1 MEIFRFI
8 SVKLVLGQIA
18 GILIGYFLRPTLFL
32 SFLLVVL
39 GVLILGILFNSKKE
53 TDFPYFATVSSLLT
67 ISIGCLAFSLSSPE
81 NHSDHYSRIP
91 KDKNAVWHVK
101 IREVLKPTSFSDRY
115 IAIVQGVDDRKASGK
130 IIINVPS
137 DTDVNLFRV
146 DDELM
151 VLAPPRPIKPPL
163 NPHQFDYRKYL
174 KNMGV
179 TAQINLNGTNYF
191 KRDSPRTTIFGI
203 TAHLRDKII
212 AKLRRSNFGEAQ
224 LGIIQA
230 LLLGQ
235 RNDILKETYDDYK
248 NAGAVH
254 ILAISGLHI
263 GIILL
268 LLQFLLKPLERLAHG
283 KTIKLLLLVLLLWGF
298 AVLAGLSASVVRAV
312 AMFSFVA
319 YAQFLNRPTSTFNI
333 LALSMF
339 FILLINPMFLFDVGF
354 QMSYAAVFAI
364 AWVYP
369 ILLKLWSPGN
379 ILSRKV
385 WELTAVSIAAQLGV
399 VPISLFYFHQFPGL
413 FFVSNLLIIPFL
425 GIVLGT
431 GILVILLA
439 LLNLLPEL
447 LVNFYDFLIDT
458 MNSIVGWVAGQEAFI
473 FKDIH
478 FDGVQLVLGY
488 VVVISLV
495 QMLTKIDYKG
505 IVVFLTAIIGFQT
518 WSFLNLYR
526 AEQKE
531 EFLVLHQTRNSVLL
545 HRTGNRLNVI
555 TTDSSRTL
563 KMVTD
568 YKVAGNIR
576 DISYS
581 ATKNS
586 YLLGSK
592 KLLILD
598 STGVYPMD
606 TSTEYLLLT
615 QSPNTNLDRA
625 IASLRPGMVIADGS
639 NYRNSVERWKSTCK
653 KAGIPFHYSG
663 DQGAFSI
670 ALE

>member
-1 MEIFRFI
+1 MP
-8 SVKLVLGQIA
+8 SH
-18 GILIGYFLRPTLFL
+18 T
-32 SFLLVVL
+32 
-39 GVLILGILFNSKKE
+39 
-53 TDFPYFATVSSLLT
+53 
-67 ISIGCLAFSLSSPE
+67 
-81 NHSDHYSRIP
+81 
-91 KDKNAVWHVK
+91 DKN
-101 IREVLKPTSFSDRY
+101 P
-115 IAIVQGVDDRKASGK
+115 
-130 IIINVPS
+130 
-137 DTDVNLFRV
+137 FRI

-151 VLAPPRPIKPPL
+151 VLARPQSIKPPL
-163 NPHQFDYRKYL
+163 NPHQFDYKKYL

-179 TAQINLNGTNYF
+179 TARMDLDSTDYF
-191 KRDSPRTTIFGI
+191 KRTFPTATIFGI
-203 TAHLRDKII
+203 TAHLRDKITD
-212 AKLRRSNFGEAQ
+212 KLRRANFGEAQ

-268 LLQFLLKPLERLAHG
+268 LLQFLLRPLERVAHG

-298 AVLAGLSASVVRAV
+298 ATLSGLSPSVVRAV
-312 AMFSFVA
+312 AMFSFIA

-339 FILLINPMFLFDVGF
+339 FILMISPMFLFQVGF

-364 AWVYP
+364 VWVYP
-369 ILLKLWSPGN
+369 MFQKFWSPAN
-379 ILSRKV
+379 ILFRKV
-385 WELTAVSIAAQLGV
+385 WQLTSVSIAAQLGV

-425 GIVLGT
+425 GILLGM
-431 GILVILLA
+431 GILVILLV

-447 LVNFYDFLIDT
+447 LVNLYDFLIDT

-488 VVVISLV
+488 AIIISLV
-495 QMLTKIDYKG
+495 QMLTKIDYKRT
-505 IVVFLTAIIGFQT
+505 VVFLTTVIGFQI
-518 WSFLNLYR
+518 WSFLILYQTG
-526 AEQKE
+526 QKE
-531 EFLVLHQTRNSVLL
+531 EFLILHQTGNSILL
-545 HRTGNRLNVI
+545 HRSGNHLNVI
-555 TTDSSRTL
+555 TPDSSRTL
-563 KMVTD
+563 MMVTD

-581 ATKNS
+581 TLKNS
-586 YLLGSK
+586 YLFASK

-598 STGVYPMD
+598 STGVYPRD

-615 QSPNTNLDRA
+615 QSPNINLTRA

-639 NYRNSVERWKSTCK
+639 NYRSSVELWKASCE
-653 KAGIPFHYSG
+653 KAKVPFHYSG